1 MPSPTNEP
9 DKLPSEMATATEA
22 EEEEEEGDA
31 VGGGRI
37 VGAGGESGARVSWVL
52 ILARKNR

>member
-37 VGAGGESGARVSWVL
+37 VGAGGESGARVSWGL
-52 ILARKNR
+52 M